1 MRIGIVQIVCAVLVV
16 TAALIGPL
24 AEALWPFLEA
34 GLVLGIAF
42 FGLRMIVTAP
52 FGRQG

>member
-1 MRIGIVQIVCAVLVV
+1 MRIGVVQIVCAVLV

-34 GLVLGIAF
+34 GLVLGIAL

-52 FGRQG
+52 FGRRG

>member
-1 MRIGIVQIVCAVLVV
+1 MRIGVVQIVGALLVAV
-16 TAALIGPL
+16 ALIGPL
-24 AEALWPFLEA
+24 AQALGVFLEA

-52 FGRQG
+52 FGRRG

>member
-1 MRIGIVQIVCAVLVV
+1 MRIGAVSIVCAVLA

-52 FGRQG
+52 FGPQG